1 MNLSEKL
8 IEEAAKALFFRD
20 MVDGQISQ
28 SLYSVWEFDTE
39 PNAATGERIRERYKR
54 RAVAYLK
61 DELEG
66 MGFA

>member
-28 SLYSVWEFDTE
+28 SLYSIWEVDTE
-39 PNAATGERIRERYKR
+39 PDVVVGERIRARYMERAKKNLEEEG
-54 RAVAYLK
+54 YL
-61 DELEG
+61 
-66 MGFA
+66 